1 MHKARFYYRTVPLR
15 VSLLPLLT
23 GILAGLINGLLG
35 AGGGVI
41 VILVLGAL
49 VRISGGE
56 SVSRPALG
64 EGYPT
69 GDRPGAAQ
77 ESDIGRDIPAASLM
91 AMLPV
96 SVLSAAQYAAA
107 GRLELASF
115 APLLLPAVIGGVLGG
130 IALDRVRLP
139 LLERLFALIL
149 VISGGRMLLG

>member
-56 SVSRPALG
+56 SVPRSALC

-77 ESDIGRDIPAASLM
+77 KSDIGRDIPAASLV